1 MPEDNNESKSKK
13 FCSRCGKEVDQGS
26 LRKPVWKDK
35 GYLVCPDCYYKEYLE
50 RAEEKERL
58 GYTSS
63 IIKLKFSGELLK
75 IVEYAPGMKPEER
88 ANLAE
93 LDGLSFFEDL
103 YESIAS
109 HWDKKGIYVQL
120 DYEKAIVEIIDSN
133 TGKTVK
139 SVKVKELRE
148 WYDEMEKAG
157 KKKES
162 K

>member
-1 MPEDNNESKSKK
+1 MPEDDNKLKSKK

-35 GYLVCPDCYYKEYLE
+35 AYLVCRDCYYEEYME
-50 RAEEKERL
+50 RAEEKDHL
-58 GYTSS
+58 GYTSN

-88 ANLAE
+88 VDLAE

-109 HWDKKGIYVQL
+109 YWDKKGIYVQL
-120 DYEKAIVEIIDSN
+120 DYEKAIVEIIDSD
-133 TGKTVK
+133 TGKIVK
-139 SVKVKELRE
+139 SVKVKDLRE
-148 WYDEMEKAG
+148 QCDELEKAG